1 VPSDPAPDPAAPDPV
16 APDPVTSVPVASD
29 PVASAPAPVGATPLG
44 ARPAAQP
51 PVVEDATAR
60 PPADA
65 AAGGPTHSTDRPISV
80 PTAPGA
86 ANPAGATAIGGGP
99 TTAGAGVARVLGKA
113 SAALGHAV
121 SAAARAVTGAAGAE
135 GGDHGRDAAADGL
148 DGGSATGAPAAAG
161 PAAAGA
167 APAAQPAVGRA
178 TAGSA
183 LSQAVVAV
191 VAGGFGTSSRQAL
204 GRLLDGLAAG
214 QESHGADVADFGE
227 GLRSVAGLLSREPGL
242 RRALTEPS
250 RAPADRAALAHR
262 LLDGRLAA
270 PVATVVADAA
280 ADRWSHPRDLVDGI
294 DVAATAAEVAAA
306 DRTSDLDS
314 LEDDVFRFERIVDAN
329 PELRSALSDR
339 RAPASAR
346 AALVHGLL
354 DDKASVAAVRLVT
367 AAVADLRGR
376 SLETALT
383 EVQALV
389 AALQDRV
396 VAVVRIAAPLTPEQ
410 RARLQDELSRTVG
423 HTVQLNVIEDPTVLG
438 GFVAEIGDTVIDA
451 SIASRLHEARRRLV
465 G

>member
-1 VPSDPAPDPAAPDPV
+1 MSPPVAAVPEVPEPSEPSDL
-16 APDPVTSVPVASD
+16 VASD
-29 PVASAPAPVGATPLG
+29 PGDSSGPT
-44 ARPAAQP
+44 
-51 PVVEDATAR
+51 
-60 PPADA
+60 PADA
-65 AAGGPTHSTDRPISV
+65 AAGEPAREVASDTGI
-80 PTAPGA
+80 PG
-86 ANPAGATAIGGGP
+86 PAGATALGGGP
-99 TTAGAGVARVLGKA
+99 TTAGAGVARALGKA

-121 SAAARAVTGAAGAE
+121 SAAARAVTGGPGAGDADP
-135 GGDHGRDAAADGL
+135 GAGDRPTAPVEPTAT
-148 DGGSATGAPAAAG
+148 SAGQQG
-161 PAAAGA
+161 PA
-167 APAAQPAVGRA
+167 GRG
-178 TAGSA
+178 TASSA

-329 PELRSALSDR
+329 PELRAALSDR

-346 AALVHGLL
+346 AALVHHLL

-423 HTVQLNVIEDPTVLG
+423 HTVQLNVIEDPTVIG

>member
-1 VPSDPAPDPAAPDPV
+1 VSSGPA
-16 APDPVTSVPVASD
+16 
-29 PVASAPAPVGATPLG
+29 
-44 ARPAAQP
+44 
-51 PVVEDATAR
+51 
-60 PPADA
+60 
-65 AAGGPTHSTDRPISV
+65 
-80 PTAPGA
+80 
-86 ANPAGATAIGGGP
+86 PAGATALGRHVEPAPTAPADSSGPTPADAGAGGPAREVASDTGVPGLAGATALGGGP

-121 SAAARAVTGAAGAE
+121 SAAARAVTGGPGAGDADTGE
-135 GGDHGRDAAADGL
+135 GDRPTAPVEPTAT
-148 DGGSATGAPAAAG
+148 SAGQQG
-161 PAAAGA
+161 PA
-167 APAAQPAVGRA
+167 GRG

-191 VAGGFGTSSRQAL
+191 VAGGFGTSSRLAL

-329 PELRSALSDR
+329 PQLRSALSDR

-346 AALVHGLL
+346 AALVHALL

-423 HTVQLNVIEDPTVLG
+423 HTVQLNVIEDPTVIG